1 MISFI
6 LSLCFNLA
14 SDQSIQLQD
23 PKWRNDWTVKVL
35 YGNKDSI
42 KGTWS
47 WVQVSL
53 SIFITILTLRT
64 IFNLKTQARK
74 VYKKYE
80 KHDYEW
86 LKSRTIH
93 VKGLLKNDITGA
105 LLENMLNDHLS
116 DTESKILAICVVPDY
131 RRLTKLEEKRK
142 DLEDLSQLLGIKE
155 PTCMRLCVRKK
166 YRTEEYYQ
174 RKLEEIEFEI
184 QEILKAPIR
193 SSGHAYIVFDSY
205 YSMSQCLQKYRETP
219 CQTCKIMWS
228 SCYDKLSLSGSRSDD
243 LRENF
248 ARFHD
253 QDESQSSE
261 YHKRDETLLMSSA
274 KDPVDIIWSN
284 MGGTRG
290 ITFFRRYMWNI
301 LGFLLIM
308 FVSTPVVVFK
318 TLQSLSDKHL
328 DFHFVQNIP
337 YIEYFTSIW
346 PTLIILLINS
356 MLILL
361 IDHSAVS
368 EKRSAHSTFQSS
380 IFNKAVIYLH
390 LNMVFFPFMSLQGQ
404 PIFQILEYSEV
415 KTEYIREFTMINSS
429 SFFVNLI
436 IQYGVFTALFYF
448 LRLGE
453 LMINYLSPWLV
464 DYRRKYMND

>member
-1 MISFI
+1 
-6 LSLCFNLA
+6 
-14 SDQSIQLQD
+14 
-23 PKWRNDWTVKVL
+23 
-35 YGNKDSI
+35 
-42 KGTWS
+42 
-47 WVQVSL
+47 
-53 SIFITILTLRT
+53 
-64 IFNLKTQARK
+64 
-74 VYKKYE
+74 
-80 KHDYEW
+80 
-86 LKSRTIH
+86 
-93 VKGLLKNDITGA
+93 
-105 LLENMLNDHLS
+105 
-116 DTESKILAICVVPDY
+116 
-131 RRLTKLEEKRK
+131 
-142 DLEDLSQLLGIKE
+142 
-155 PTCMRLCVRKK
+155 MRLCVRKK
-166 YRTEEYYQ
+166 YRNEDYYQ
-174 RKLEEIEFEI
+174 RKLEDIEYEI
-184 QEILKAPIR
+184 QEIYKSPIR

-228 SCYDKLSLSGSRSDD
+228 GCYDRLSLSGSRSDD

-253 QDESQSSE
+253 QDEVHVSE
-261 YHKRDETLLMSSA
+261 YHKRGANLLMSSA
-274 KDPVDIIWSN
+274 KDPVDIIWAN

-290 ITFFRRYMWNI
+290 ATFFKRYLWNI
-301 LGFLLIM
+301 LGFLLMI
-308 FVSTPVVVFK
+308 FVSTPAVVFK

-328 DFHFVQNIP
+328 DLEFVQNIP
-337 YIEYFTSIW
+337 YIDHFSSLW
-346 PTLIILLINS
+346 PTLIILLINM

-404 PIFQILEYSEV
+404 PIFKILEYQEV

-448 LRLGE
+448 LR
-453 LMINYLSPWLV
+453 
-464 DYRRKYMND
+464 

>member
-1 MISFI
+1 MQI
-6 LSLCFNLA
+6 
-14 SDQSIQLQD
+14 QD

-47 WVQVSL
+47 WVQVAL

-64 IFNLKTQARK
+64 IFNLKTFARN

-105 LLENMLNDHLS
+105 LLENMLNDNLS

-131 RRLTKLEEKRK
+131 RKLTILEEKRK
-142 DLEDLSQLLGIKE
+142 DLEDLSQLLGVKE

-166 YRTEEYYQ
+166 YRNEDYYQ
-174 RKLEEIEFEI
+174 RKLEEIEYEI
-184 QEILKAPIR
+184 QEIYKSPIR

-228 SCYDKLSLSGSRSDD
+228 SCYDRLSLSGSRSDD

-253 QDESQSSE
+253 QDEVQSSE
-261 YHKRDETLLMSSA
+261 YHKRGANLLMSSA
-274 KDPVDIIWSN
+274 KDPVDIIWAN

-290 ITFFRRYMWNI
+290 ATFFKRYLWNI
-301 LGFLLIM
+301 LGFLLMI
-308 FVSTPVVVFK
+308 FVSTPAVVFK
-318 TLQSLSDKHL
+318 TLQGLSDKHL
-328 DFHFVQNIP
+328 DLKFVQNIP
-337 YIEYFTSIW
+337 YIDYFSSVW
-346 PTLIILLINS
+346 PTLIIL
-356 MLILL
+356 
-361 IDHSAVS
+361 
-368 EKRSAHSTFQSS
+368 
-380 IFNKAVIYLH
+380 
-390 LNMVFFPFMSLQGQ
+390 
-404 PIFQILEYSEV
+404 
-415 KTEYIREFTMINSS
+415 
-429 SFFVNLI
+429 
-436 IQYGVFTALFYF
+436 
-448 LRLGE
+448 
-453 LMINYLSPWLV
+453 
-464 DYRRKYMND
+464 